1 MHIVLEA
8 ITRFWQEEEARGQ
21 ELGAEQKNRLKD
33 LGDECNFVL
42 KDLERLLN
50 EHQALA
56 RGSKIAR
63 MRWIPIPINTIR
75 NKLILYTTL
84 LATLNN
90 TITYEVPS

>member
-8 ITRFWQEEEARGQ
+8 ITRFWREEEARGH
-21 ELGAEQKNRLKD
+21 ELGVEQKNRLKD
-33 LGDECNFVL
+33 LGDECNLVL

-50 EHQALA
+50 EHQTLA
-56 RGSKIAR
+56 RGSKTAR
-63 MRWIPIPINTIR
+63 MRWIPIQINPIR